1 MNTARPPRHERLSS
15 DTLGRLVMA
24 RWVLLAIEGLMILG
38 LAPAFAVSLPLP
50 AMLIL
55 LGLHTALNLVA
66 VRRPARGRGGEPG
79 EVMTYLMA
87 DAAAIAALVYYTGG
101 YANPFISL
109 LLVPLILCA
118 VTLPAR
124 LAWAMTLW
132 VALLYS
138 LLARFYQPLALA
150 VSERVAVDLHLA
162 GMWLNF
168 LLTAA
173 LVAAFVTRL
182 ASALRQ
188 READLARVREQALR
202 DEQLFSLGMQAAAAA
217 HDLATPLSSLR
228 VAIKELERD
237 YAGDDELAPGV
248 AVMAAQ
254 ADRMKVVLDRLAAA
268 AGGARAGNT
277 LSRPLDVW
285 LAEVFEHWRLMRPG
299 AVAALRLGQGQAAPV
314 VREEPVLVSV
324 LSTLLNNAA
333 DVSPN
338 DLSMEADWD
347 AGSLQVR
354 VYDRGPGLGAAGDKA
369 DGWGVGL
376 LLARAALERLNGE
389 IELTPRPGGGLVAGV
404 VIPLTALE
412 SK

>member
-1 MNTARPPRHERLSS
+1 MNAASPPRHERLSS

-66 VRRPARGRGGEPG
+66 AQRPKRGRGGEAG
-79 EVMTYLMA
+79 EVITYLMA

-150 VSERVAVDLHLA
+150 VSDRAAVDLHLA

-182 ASALRQ
+182 ASTLRQ

-314 VREEPVLVSV
+314 VREEPILVSV

-333 DVSPN
+333 DVSPGN
-338 DLSMEADWD
+338 ISMEADWD

-354 VYDRGPGLGAAGDKA
+354 VYDRGPGLGGAGDKA

-404 VIPLTALE
+404 VIPLAALE
-412 SK
+412 PK